1 MRTSLPC
8 HRISVWFGGPQ
19 HRVRLRG
26 PRAQGLAGVTC
37 SAHAGGVS
45 AELLWTLIPLAAVIA
60 LSPIHLIPAV
70 LMIFSPRA
78 GASSAGYVAAW
89 VAGLLL
95 LTSSCAAVAVVADHS
110 GLVGADGAFAATGG
124 PVSPSTAKV
133 ILGVLLV
140 LVGLRRWL
148 RRQGH
153 GGPPRWVT
161 SLASLNPRGAAKVG
175 LLLSLANPKVMLM
188 AGAAGLAIGAG
199 AGIGHG
205 SVALFVALASVT
217 VVLPLLGYLVWGER
231 FKAPLARV
239 RDQLLDNHAG
249 AMAVMI
255 GALGL
260 IVMVEGLAGL

>member
-1 MRTSLPC
+1 ME
-8 HRISVWFGGPQ
+8 PQ
-19 HRVRLRG
+19 
-26 PRAQGLAGVTC
+26 AQGLAGVTG

-95 LTSSCAAVAVVADHS
+95 LTSACVAVAVLAGHS
-110 GLVGADGAFAATGG
+110 GLVGTDGAFTPRPR
-124 PVSPSTAKV
+124 PVTPSTAKV

-161 SLASLNPRGAAKVG
+161 SLASLNPRERRRWGCCCRWRIESDADG
-175 LLLSLANPKVMLM
+175 
-188 AGAAGLAIGAG
+188 GAAGLAIRAG
-199 AGIGHG
+199 AGMGHG

-217 VVLPLLGYLVWGER
+217 VVLPPLVTWWGER
-231 FKAPLARV
+231 FKVPLARV
-239 RDQLLDNHAG
+239 RDQLLDNHAT

-255 GALGL
+255 GALGV